1 MADDAAVQDL
11 LEHNRIAGV
20 INTVFLSTDAREWA
34 RVKECFA
41 RTVTFDMTS
50 LAGGSPQEMSP
61 DEIVSGWQAGLK
73 PIEKVHHQ
81 WGNLTIACT
90 GAEATASCYGIAY
103 HHRRTATG
111 KNTSLAAMTFIF
123 GSTDSGASICFDSIS
138 SSSMAMWNWRRKR
151 APENAAPSNKGMKL
165 TKPGGARVGVGA
177 SQLIPGVRRLL
188 EGDAGPADP
197 RGSIRQVRLWL
208 R

>member
-103 HHRRTATG
+103 HYRRTATG
-111 KNTSLAAMTFIF
+111 KNTRVFVGSYDFHLRLDGQWRIDLFRFNLKFID
-123 GSTDSGASICFDSIS
+123 GNVELEKEAS
-138 SSSMAMWNWRRKR
+138 A
-151 APENAAPSNKGMKL
+151 
-165 TKPGGARVGVGA
+165 
-177 SQLIPGVRRLL
+177 
-188 EGDAGPADP
+188 
-197 RGSIRQVRLWL
+197 
-208 R
+208 